1 MFKVTEQFF
10 VSGQIDAETVMHLKD
25 ENFHNIVCN
34 RPDNEEP
41 NQPTKKSIKDVCN
54 NNHLD
59 FYDLEVKPGDVDFD
73 KISKTFEII
82 SKKKKTLAYC
92 RTGTRSIT
100 LWAFASCNNMEVD
113 QILGAVTEAG
123 YDLNHLRDV
132 FTGYKASLS

>member
-41 NQPTKKSIKDVCN
+41 NQPTKKSIKDFCN
-54 NNHLD
+54 NNHLN
-59 FYDLEVKPGDVDFD
+59 FYDIEVKPGDVDFD
-73 KISKTFEII
+73 KISKLFEII

-92 RTGTRSIT
+92 RTGTRSRICG
-100 LWAFASCNNMEVD
+100 AFASCNNMEVD
-113 QILGAVTEAG
+113 QILGTVTEAG

-132 FTGYKASLS
+132 L

>member
-10 VSGQIDAETVMHLKD
+10 VSGQINPETVMHLKD
-25 ENFHNIVCN
+25 KNFHNIVCN
-34 RPDNEEP
+34 R
-41 NQPTKKSIKDVCN
+41 
-54 NNHLD
+54 
-59 FYDLEVKPGDVDFD
+59 PGDVDFD

-82 SKKKKTLAYC
+82 SKNKKTLAYC

-113 QILGAVTEAG
+113 EILGAVTEAG

>member
-1 MFKVTEQFF
+1 
-10 VSGQIDAETVMHLKD
+10 MHLKD
-25 ENFHNIVCN
+25 ENFDNVICN

-59 FYDLEVKPGDVDFD
+59 FYDMEVKPGDVDFD